1 LPDKIKDHIR
11 KRTIKDLYV
20 ISGIVISS
28 FIVFCFIDTFELLYE
43 ASRKFEQFELDEVI
57 PTLIISSFCFIAF
70 AYRRWKEAKY
80 LSLYC
85 EELSM
90 IDPLTKL
97 PNRRVIE
104 RLLTDLPKSA
114 QYPVS
119 LILIDIQGL
128 QSIKEQLGLSLAE
141 HSLIQYL
148 NHLSEQLTDTQL
160 MAQWHSEQFILY
172 CPDTNI
178 NSAKQLINELGNA
191 HQNINNSILAQIEVT
206 YAYESIFSDD
216 QVSEALSVLEDN
228 LHKSH
233 LFKKIS
239 SSDIRN

>member
-1 LPDKIKDHIR
+1 MPDKIKDHIK

-20 ISGIVISS
+20 ICSVVISS
-28 FIVFCFIDTFELLYE
+28 FIIFCFIDTFELLYK
-43 ASRKFEQFELDEVI
+43 ASRKFEQLELDEII
-57 PTLIISSFCFIAF
+57 PTLIVSSFCFIAF
-70 AYRRWKEAKY
+70 SYRRWKEAKY

-85 EELSM
+85 EELSL
-90 IDPLTKL
+90 IDPLTHL

-104 RLLTDLPKSA
+104 KLLTDLPQSA

-128 QSIKEQLGLSLAE
+128 QSIKERLGLSLAE

-148 NHLSEQLTDTQL
+148 NHVTDQLTASQL
-160 MAQWHSEQFILY
+160 IAQWHSEQFIIY

-178 NSAKQLINELGNA
+178 NLAKQLINELETA
-191 HQNINNSILAQIEVT
+191 HQHITNSILSEIEVT
-206 YAYESIFSDD
+206 YAYESIFSDE
-216 QVSEALSVLEDN
+216 QVSEALAVLEDN

-233 LFKKIS
+233 LFNKI
-239 SSDIRN
+239 NN

>member
-1 LPDKIKDHIR
+1 MPDKIKDHIK

-20 ISGIVISS
+20 ISSIVISS
-28 FIVFCFIDTFELLYE
+28 FIVFCFIDTFELLYK
-43 ASRKFEQFELDEVI
+43 ASRKFELFELDEVI
-57 PTLIISSFCFIAF
+57 PTLIVSSFCFIAF

-85 EELSM
+85 EELSLT
-90 IDPLTKL
+90 DPVTNF

-104 RLLTDLPKSA
+104 KLLSDLPKST

-128 QSIKEQLGLSLAE
+128 QNIKDRLGLSLAE

-148 NHLSEQLTDTQL
+148 NHVTEQLTEQQL
-160 MAQWHSEQFILY
+160 IAQWHSEQFIIY

-178 NSAKQLINELGNA
+178 NLAKQFINELKIA
-191 HQNINNSILAQIEVT
+191 HQNITNSILAEIEVT
-206 YAYESIFSDD
+206 YAYESIFSDV
-216 QVSEALSVLEDN
+216 QVSEALAVLEDN

-233 LFKKIS
+233 LFNKI
-239 SSDIRN
+239 NT